1 MRDMEYSEK
10 KYTLTR
16 EARGHLLD
24 WILIGLGL
32 YVLKVIS
39 WGSTLSII
47 ISLSYGVILRVC
59 VYLLVRSLVRDL
71 RK

>member
-1 MRDMEYSEK
+1 MRDMEHSER

-16 EARGHLLD
+16 EALGNLLD
-24 WILIGLGL
+24 WLLIGFGL

-39 WGSTLSII
+39 WGSTLSIV
-47 ISLSYGVILRVC
+47 ISLSYGVILLVWI
-59 VYLLVRSLVRDL
+59 YLLVRSLVRDL